1 MSQVLHD
8 LLDLLRLETI
18 EQGIYRG
25 QSQDLGFGAVFGGQV
40 IGQALSAAK
49 ETLPEDRKVHSLHS
63 YFLRPGDA
71 QKPIVYDVENVRD
84 GKSFSTRRVKAVQY
98 GKPIFYMT
106 ASFQIDEPGFEHQD
120 TMPQVP
126 GPEGLVSDIDIY
138 REHAE
143 LIPERIRNKF
153 ISEKPI
159 EMRFVTANNP
169 FKPKVDEPKRY
180 VWIKANGGMP
190 DDPRIHKYLL
200 AYASDFNFLP
210 TALQPHGASF
220 AQPDMQ
226 MATIDHSM
234 WFHKDFRMD
243 DWMLYAIDS
252 PVACGARGLV
262 RGQFF
267 TRDGVLVA
275 STAQE
280 GVMRKHKKR

>member
-8 LLDLLRLETI
+8 LLDLLSLETI
-18 EQGIYRG
+18 ENGIYRG

-49 ETLPEDRKVHSLHS
+49 ETLPEGRKVHSLHS

-71 QKPIVYDVENVRD
+71 HKPIVYDVENVRD
-84 GKSFSTRRVKAVQY
+84 GKSFSTRRVKAIQY

-106 ASFQIDEPGFEHQD
+106 ASFQVDEPGFEHQD
-120 TMPQVP
+120 SMPDVP

-143 LIPERIRNKF
+143 LIPEKIRNKF

-169 FKPKVDEPKRY
+169 FKPQVDAPRRF
-180 VWIKANGGMP
+180 VWIKANGAMP

-220 AQPDMQ
+220 AQPDIQ

-234 WFHKDFRMD
+234 WFHKDFRLD
-243 DWMLYAIDS
+243 DWILYAIDS

-280 GVMRKHKKR
+280 GVMRKHAKK